1 RMRCRSRL
9 RRCSPSTN
17 GGRGSPASATT
28 SCPAHSTRDTGSGA
42 PESRSLGTR
51 CGSISCT
58 SLRAR
63 PRRVSLAAS
72 ARAIDG
78 ALPSCGRFEAM
89 ASNPPSGMT
98 SGSSAANERELELLR
113 LVVARDRAAFKE
125 LYLIY
130 HRRLARFLM
139 RMTSRHELIE
149 EVINDTLWTVW
160 QKAGE
165 FRGASR
171 VSTWIV
177 GIAYRRA
184 LKSLRHASSHTS
196 LGDGEPASAD
206 EYSRDEERQWIE
218 RALSELPFEQR
229 CALELCY
236 LLGHS
241 CEEIAEIMNC
251 PVNTV
256 KTHMFHAREKLRR
269 LLPRLAGAS
278 EP

>member
-1 RMRCRSRL
+1 MNSV
-9 RRCSPSTN
+9 PSS
-17 GGRGSPASATT
+17 G
-28 SCPAHSTRDTGSGA
+28 HSLS
-42 PESRSLGTR
+42 
-51 CGSISCT
+51 
-58 SLRAR
+58 
-63 PRRVSLAAS
+63 
-72 ARAIDG
+72 
-78 ALPSCGRFEAM
+78 
-89 ASNPPSGMT
+89 T
-98 SGSSAANERELELLR
+98 SGGSSSNARELELLR
-113 LVVARDRAAFKE
+113 QVAAGDRTAFKE

-241 CEEIAEIMNC
+241 CE
-251 PVNTV
+251 
-256 KTHMFHAREKLRR
+256 
-269 LLPRLAGAS
+269 
-278 EP
+278 